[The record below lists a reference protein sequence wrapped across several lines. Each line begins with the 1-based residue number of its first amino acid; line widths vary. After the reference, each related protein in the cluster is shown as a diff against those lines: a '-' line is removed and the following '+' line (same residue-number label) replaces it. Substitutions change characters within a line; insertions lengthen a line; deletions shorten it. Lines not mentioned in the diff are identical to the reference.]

1 LISTILV
8 LILFDTGLLA
18 MLQSWLVEDYY
29 FIAKLI
35 TNHGLYLFYAVF
47 AVLFIFSIIRNNKKL
62 TDLCLA
68 YLKAQLIFAFG
79 LVRCLKILLGR
90 VRPEHGSEFTFFSFN
105 YRYNSFPSGHAAD
118 AFVSGVFL
126 YYLLKHSKYP
136 ESRFIPLIFAFLIAV
151 SRVLVNVHHP
161 SDVAAGTAIGVL
173 GAWYFISKLKTRP
186 YGMTNDD

>member
-8 LILFDTGLLA
+8 LILLDAGLLA
-18 MLQSWLVEDYY
+18 MLQSWLAADYY

-35 TNHGLYLFYAVF
+35 TEKGLYLFYAIF
-47 AVLFIFSIIRNNKKL
+47 AVLFIFSIVRKDKQL
-62 TDLCLA
+62 TGVCLA

-79 LVRCLKILLGR
+79 LVRVLKIFFGR

-105 YRYNSFPSGHAAD
+105 YRFNSFPSGHAAD

-126 YYLLKHSKYP
+126 YYLLKQSPYP
-136 ESRFIPLIFAFLIAV
+136 ESRFIPLIYALLIAI
-151 SRVLVNVHHP
+151 SRVFVNVHHP

-173 GAWYFISKLKTRP
+173 GAWFFISKLKTLSF
-186 YGMTNDD
+186 G